1 MTSNGQIIRSLDGI
15 KCISEM
21 PPHMYLSTIVEPSL
35 QTILLSKWSAFP
47 RFLSFIIS
55 AIIGFLF
62 ISYSTEIPILFAS
75 PEYGSQ
81 YAFIFF
87 IVCVLLLSIFLLYN
101 SRFYFIWAN
110 NLWYNLF

>member
-35 QTILLSKWSAFP
+35 QTILLSKWSTFP

-62 ISYSTEIPILFAS
+62 ISYSTEFQFFSHHLNMAHNMRSSFLSSVFFFYPYSYYTIHDFTL
-75 PEYGSQ
+75 YGQ
-81 YAFIFF
+81 ITYGI
-87 IVCVLLLSIFLLYN
+87 
-101 SRFYFIWAN
+101 
-110 NLWYNLF
+110 NLF

>member
-35 QTILLSKWSAFP
+35 QTILLSKWSTFP

-75 PEYGSQ
+75 QDFQLAHSSFRPTALGCAVPPDSHLRHHE
-81 YAFIFF
+81 
-87 IVCVLLLSIFLLYN
+87 
-101 SRFYFIWAN
+101 
-110 NLWYNLF
+110 